1 MLWKSWTSNSWR
13 RRKSF
18 VPPWWKK
25 MPWLL
30 WVRILTDILES
41 FAYTIVSMIW
51 LIFVSAPT
59 ALLRFVDIHG
69 PDYVLD
75 LAANGDLKTLVQK
88 LGSISLNC
96 ARYYTAQLVDAVLY
110 LHESGVAHRDIKPE
124 NILLDGEMRIML
136 ADFGCAYIGEDM
148 QSSFF
153 SIVSLQSV
161 FDCFWK
167 F

>member
-1 MLWKSWTSNSWR
+1 M
-13 RRKSF
+13 
-18 VPPWWKK
+18 
-25 MPWLL
+25 
-30 WVRILTDILES
+30 
-41 FAYTIVSMIW
+41 
-51 LIFVSAPT
+51 
-59 ALLRFVDIHG
+59 LLRFVDGIHG

-96 ARYYTAQLVDAVLY
+96 ARYYIAQLVDAVLY

-124 NILLDGEMRIML
+124 NILLDSEMRIML
-136 ADFGCAYIGEDM
+136 ADFGCAYIGKDM

-161 FDCFWK
+161 FHCFWK

>member
-1 MLWKSWTSNSWR
+1 
-13 RRKSF
+13 
-18 VPPWWKK
+18 V
-25 MPWLL
+25 
-30 WVRILTDILES
+30 
-41 FAYTIVSMIW
+41 
-51 LIFVSAPT
+51 
-59 ALLRFVDIHG
+59 LLRFADGIHG

-75 LAANGDLKTLVQK
+75 LADNGDLKTLVQK
-88 LGSISLNC
+88 SGSISLNC

-124 NILLDGEMRIML
+124 NILLDSEMRIML
-136 ADFGCAYIGEDM
+136 ADFGCAYIGKDM

-161 FDCFWK
+161 LHCFWK

>member
-1 MLWKSWTSNSWR
+1 MSG
-13 RRKSF
+13 
-18 VPPWWKK
+18 
-25 MPWLL
+25 
-30 WVRILTDILES
+30 
-41 FAYTIVSMIW
+41 
-51 LIFVSAPT
+51 PT
-59 ALLRFVDIHG
+59 VLLRFVDGIHG

-124 NILLDGEMRIML
+124 NVLLDSEMRIML

-153 SIVSLQSV
+153 SIVSLQ
-161 FDCFWK
+161 CFIASGN
-167 F
+167 FRTEDEYFRRHRGIYISRITCEI